1 MNTGAPKVIVRKL
14 RLEKGWS
21 QETLAE
27 VTGLSVRT
35 IQRIERGA
43 PASLET
49 RNALAAVLEVDTKLL
64 SGETDMT
71 VQSDLS
77 NEEADALEYVRDIKG
92 FYMHFGT
99 YCFVIALL
107 FFLWLTGDASHPWF
121 FWPAFGW
128 GIGVFSHW
136 VAITESI
143 PFFSADWERRQV
155 EKRLTRNQNG
165 SEK

>member
-1 MNTGAPKVIVRKL
+1 MIIRKL

-27 VTGLSVRT
+27 VSGLSVRT
-35 IQRIERGA
+35 IQRIERGGQ
-43 PASLET
+43 ASLET
-49 RNALAAVLEVDTKLL
+49 MNALAAVLETDLKTL
-64 SGETDMT
+64 SGETDMST
-71 VQSDLS
+71 RAPVTD
-77 NEEADALEYVRDIKG
+77 EEAEALEYVRDIKG

-107 FFLWLTGDASHPWF
+107 FFIWLIGDASHPWF

-128 GIGVFSHW
+128 GIGVFAHW
-136 VAITESI
+136 VAITESV

-155 EKRLTRNQNG
+155 EKRLARNR
-165 SEK
+165 KH